1 MIDPNPIA
9 PPIPLLYQAQD
20 VVQVISLLA
29 LLIVLT
35 LAAFYGLS
43 YYWERKQRPT
53 RLSSHPAAYWQPV
66 YVPVFLIALGVF
78 AMSGLLAMMLPDGVP
93 PA

>member
-1 MIDPNPIA
+1 MIDPQPIA

-20 VVQVISLLA
+20 VMQLLA
-29 LLIVLT
+29 LLALLVVLV
-35 LAAFYGLS
+35 LAAYYGLS

-53 RLSSHPAAYWQPV
+53 RLSSHPASSWQPV
-66 YVPVFLIALGVF
+66 YGWVFLIALGVF
-78 AMSGLLAMMLPDGVP
+78 AVSGFLAMWLPDGVP